1 MFEYDAADGVIF
13 RAATRR
19 DANANAEA
27 QEHVQLPQEANRAL
41 PIPTWPDNVVGLKF
55 LSVSGETL
63 EETIKGSTFVT
74 R

>member
-27 QEHVQLPQEANRAL
+27 QERLQLPQETNPAPPL
-41 PIPTWPDNVVGLKF
+41 VIGPDHVLRLK
-55 LSVSGETL
+55 SYP
-63 EETIKGSTFVT
+63 STAK
-74 R
+74 RWNAR